1 MKYIL
6 ITFATMIIVIAII
19 DNYNMSK
26 TVRALSERMDSIIA
40 PYEKFNRNHDSVLYE
55 LYGPNCPIC
64 GQPLKH
70 YSDAPA
76 R

>member
-19 DNYNMSK
+19 DNYNTSK

-40 PYEKFNRNHDSVLYE
+40 VYEKSNHNCDSVLYE